1 MTRLLL
7 LCSIFLF
14 FTTTILA
21 QPSTG
26 SLKGTVVTS
35 DGKPAVFVTV
45 RIENTKWTATTDEN
59 GVFGINEVRPGNYV
73 VKFSAIGTVSQEK
86 QVEIRAGETTQID
99 CMLKESASQLQEVIV
114 TARNLNKE
122 NKYVSRMPLK
132 NLENPQVYTTVS
144 AATLSQQGITNYD
157 DALRN
162 VAGIVRTWSSTGRAD
177 DGASYF
183 ALRGFDAQPNLIN
196 GLPGLASG
204 TLDPVNVEEIN
215 VIKGPSSTL
224 FGGSFYG
231 YGGVINTVTKK
242 PYHGFGAEVGYK
254 VGSFGLH
261 RVTADVN
268 LPFSKKVA
276 FRLTSAFHSE
286 KSWQDAGFKK
296 SFYIAPSLSYDVNDR
311 LSFQLMAEILEENR
325 AVPPVFFHSDR
336 TNPLPYKTIEELN
349 LNTDLSFT
357 SDDLTI
363 RNPRYNVQAQMLY
376 KLGGGWS
383 SQTVVSVGQSRA
395 KGIYTYIWGNDAEKR
410 FRQSFDGQD
419 YTRRTIDIQQNF
431 NGEFLLGKLRNRIL
445 IGLDYFQRNVINRGI
460 GSAGLRNVTPQG
472 VISNEDPETGAPLPV
487 VPLNKDSIYRI
498 LTQLNG
504 APSNSNVSNSTY
516 SVYVSD
522 VVDILPR
529 LSAMVSL
536 RVDHFDS
543 KGEKSTKDDNYNQT
557 ALSPKFGL
565 VYQVVPE
572 KLSVFSN
579 YMNAFVNVA
588 PREVKDADGKNS
600 RVKSFRPEQANQFEF
615 GLKSNLLSNKL
626 QITVSAYNI
635 TVSDRVIGV
644 MGNPN
649 DYTQGGKVRSQ
660 GFELEATAYPVT
672 GLSII
677 GGYSFNKIKTIEGD
691 KNDFYSE
698 PGRAPG
704 GQGPQNLANL
714 WANYK
719 FTKGALKNL
728 SVGAG
733 GNYAST
739 YKVIDNSATGVFLL
753 PSYALMNAGISY
765 NISNI
770 RLSFNA
776 NNIFNKKYYSGYW
789 SVNPQPPVNFVAGVS
804 YSFK

>member
-7 LCSIFLF
+7 LCSIFLL
-14 FTTTILA
+14 FTIPSFA
-21 QPSTG
+21 QSSNG
-26 SLKGTVVTS
+26 SLKGTVSTS

-45 RIENTKWTATTDEN
+45 KIENTKWTATTDES
-59 GVFGINEVRPGNYV
+59 GVFGIDQIRPGNYV

-86 QVEIRAGETTQID
+86 QVEIKAGETVQIE
-99 CMLKESASQLQEVIV
+99 CILKESASQLQEVIV

-122 NKYVSRMPLK
+122 NKFVSKMPLR

-144 AATLSQQGITNYD
+144 AATLNQQGITNYD

-162 VAGIVRTWSSTGRAD
+162 VAGIVRTWGSTGRAD

-224 FGGSFYG
+224 FGGTFYG

-242 PYHGFGAEVGYK
+242 PYHTFGAEVGYK

-276 FRLTSAFHSE
+276 FRITSAFHSE
-286 KSWQDAGFKK
+286 KNWQDAGFKK

-311 LSFQLMAEILEENR
+311 LSLQVMAEILEENR

-336 TNPLPYKTIEELN
+336 TTPLVFKNIKELN

-357 SDDLTI
+357 SDDLTM
-363 RNPRYNVQAQMLY
+363 RNPRYNVQAQALY
-376 KLGGGWS
+376 KLGRGWT
-383 SQTVVSVGQSRA
+383 SQTVFSHSQSRA
-395 KGIYTYIWGNDAEKR
+395 KGIYTYIWGNVGNK
-410 FRQSFDGQD
+410 FGQSFDGQD
-419 YTRRTIDIQQNF
+419 YTRRSIDVQQNF
-431 NGEFLLGKLRNRIL
+431 NGEFTIGKMRNRVL
-445 IGLDYFQRNVINRGI
+445 IGLDYFHRNVRNRGI
-460 GSAGLRNVTPQG
+460 GSARLRNVTPQG
-472 VISNEDPETGAPLPV
+472 EVTYEDPETGEAEPV
-487 VPLNKDSIYRI
+487 VPLDKKAIYQI

-504 APSNSNVSNSTY
+504 APANGNVSNSSY
-516 SVYVSD
+516 SAYVSD

-536 RVDHFDS
+536 RVDYFDS
-543 KGEKSTKDDNYNQT
+543 KGEKSKKEDDYDQT
-557 ALSPKFGL
+557 AFSPKFGL
-565 VYQVVPE
+565 IYQAVPE
-572 KLSVFSN
+572 KFSVFAN
-579 YMNAFVNVA
+579 YMNAFVNVE
-588 PREVKDADGKNS
+588 PRTVKDADQKNP

-615 GLKSNLLSNKL
+615 GFKSNLLSNKL
-626 QITVSAYNI
+626 QVTLSAYNI
-635 TVSDRVIGV
+635 TVSDRVIGM
-644 MGNPN
+644 MGNPF
-649 DYTQGGKVRSQ
+649 DYTQKGKVRSQ
-660 GFELEATAYPVT
+660 GFELEATAYPVA

-677 GGYSFNKIKTIEGD
+677 GGYSFNKIKTVDGD

-704 GQGPQNLANL
+704 GQGPQNLANI

-733 GNYAST
+733 GNYASV
-739 YKVIDNSATGVFLL
+739 YKVIDNSATGVFEL
-753 PSYALMNAGISY
+753 PSYALVNAGVSY
-765 NISNI
+765 SISNVRI
-770 RLSFNA
+770 SFNV
-776 NNIFNKKYYSGYW
+776 NNIFDKSYYSGYW